1 MDCAIS
7 LLSGGIIM
15 LARVER
21 VNKKNDKQEI
31 MTKEL
36 ENIINNPNELLTF
49 AEIAKRYDMTEDSLG
64 LILID
69 SCIMYKNIKGNW
81 ITRNINAEIQDYVHT
96 IYREEGK
103 EFVQYFTNKG
113 RLLIHVCLT
122 SWNPKIMTKYM
133 SYLKDIYSEPTI
145 G

>member
-1 MDCAIS
+1 
-7 LLSGGIIM
+7 M

-81 ITRNINAEIQDYVHT
+81 ITRNINAEIQGYVHT
-96 IYREEGK
+96 IYREEGE
-103 EFVQYFTNKG
+103 EFVQYFTTKG
-113 RLLIHVCLT
+113 RLLIHSILAGHGYIAMMD
-122 SWNPKIMTKYM
+122 KELIRQGY
-133 SYLKDIYSEPTI
+133 EPDTTPLLSLE
-145 G
+145 